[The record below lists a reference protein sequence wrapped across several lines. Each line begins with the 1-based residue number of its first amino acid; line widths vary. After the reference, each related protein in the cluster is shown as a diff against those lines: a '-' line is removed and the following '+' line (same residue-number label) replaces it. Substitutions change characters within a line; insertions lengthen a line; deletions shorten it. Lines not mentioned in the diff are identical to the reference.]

1 MFSLHGRGEVVM
13 PEPGIDDALLRVKQF
28 LQENTP
34 FLQGI
39 ICSYVV
45 KMGLAHAEGVE
56 AVASEILQDAVFEA
70 LAHAERL
77 EAGIQPRAWFLGIAA
92 NIIKRKRVEAAK
104 LQQRE
109 VWIVDAE
116 RDFFDQFAAY
126 AEPGKKLE
134 EDERVNEMLAL
145 VSKEDQEVLRLALL
159 HELDMK
165 TVARIL
171 HVTPGTARVR
181 LHRAIHRLRIA
192 WKAEGE
198 KHV

>member
-45 KMGLAHAEGVE
+45 KMGLAH
-56 AVASEILQDAVFEA
+56 
-70 LAHAERL
+70 
-77 EAGIQPRAWFLGIAA
+77 
-92 NIIKRKRVEAAK
+92 
-104 LQQRE
+104 
-109 VWIVDAE
+109 AE